1 MLCVGK
7 FAGFV
12 KLIGVKPGMF
22 AVGKLTLIIFIG
34 AELGGKCVLEF
45 DLYKLF
51 DIVLGANV
59 EGEFAAYIF
68 EWGKFEGI
76 LFVITFAVTKFFAW
90 KFPCGKLTLD
100 MVLTGKVVGIF
111 GAAMFL

>member
-12 KLIGVKPGMF
+12 KLIGVKLGMF

-45 DLYKLF
+45 E
-51 DIVLGANV
+51 A
-59 EGEFAAYIF
+59 
-68 EWGKFEGI
+68 
-76 LFVITFAVTKFFAW
+76 
-90 KFPCGKLTLD
+90 
-100 MVLTGKVVGIF
+100 
-111 GAAMFL
+111 

>member
-1 MLCVGK
+1 M
-7 FAGFV
+7 
-12 KLIGVKPGMF
+12 
-22 AVGKLTLIIFIG
+22 IIFIG

-45 DLYKLF
+45 DLYKLV

-68 EWGKFEGI
+68 EWGTFEGI
-76 LFVITFAVTKFFAW
+76 LFVITFADTKFFAW

-100 MVLTGKVVGIF
+100 MVLAGKVVGIF

>member
-45 DLYKLF
+45 DLYKLV

-59 EGEFAAYIF
+59 EDKFAVYRF
-68 EWGKFEGI
+68 EWGK
-76 LFVITFAVTKFFAW
+76 L
-90 KFPCGKLTLD
+90 
-100 MVLTGKVVGIF
+100 
-111 GAAMFL
+111 AA

>member
-1 MLCVGK
+1 M
-7 FAGFV
+7 
-12 KLIGVKPGMF
+12 
-22 AVGKLTLIIFIG
+22 IIFIG

-45 DLYKLF
+45 DLYKLV

-59 EGEFAAYIF
+59 GGEFAAYKF

-76 LFVITFAVTKFFAW
+76 LFVITCSDTKFFAW
-90 KFPCGKLTLD
+90 KLPCGKLTLD
-100 MVLTGKVVGIF
+100 MVLAGKVVGIF

>member
-1 MLCVGK
+1 MLFVGK

-22 AVGKLTLIIFIG
+22 VVGKLTLIIFIG
-34 AELGGKCVLEF
+34 AELGGICVLEF
-45 DLYKLF
+45 DLYKF
-51 DIVLGANV
+51 VDIVLGANV
-59 EGEFAAYIF
+59 EGEFAAYIL
-68 EWGKFEGI
+68 EWVKFEGI

>member
-1 MLCVGK
+1 M
-7 FAGFV
+7 
-12 KLIGVKPGMF
+12 
-22 AVGKLTLIIFIG
+22 IIFIG

-51 DIVLGANV
+51 DIALGANV

-76 LFVITFAVTKFFAW
+76 LFVITFFAC

-100 MVLTGKVVGIF
+100 MVLAGKVVGIF

>member
-1 MLCVGK
+1 MLFVGK

-45 DLYKLF
+45 DLYKLVE
-51 DIVLGANV
+51 IVLGANV
-59 EGEFAAYIF
+59 EGEFAAYTF